1 MAPAYDSV
9 LVRYGE
15 LSLKGPLVRRKF
27 ELRLAANI
35 GDCLKR
41 AEVDHVISRTRGRIV
56 VGTSQPMRASE
67 LVSKVFGV
75 VSASPTVSVPPKI
88 EAIKEAALQLA
99 KQRIVQHTF
108 FRVDTNRGDKSF
120 PMSSQQVN
128 VEVGEEIRRETGGK
142 VNLESPSITIGIDVR
157 HKAFIFDQ
165 VLKGPGG
172 LPLGT
177 AGKAISLF
185 SGGIDSPVATY
196 LIMKRGCEV
205 VLLHFDNAPF
215 CPARSRDRTVK
226 VARVLASYACGS
238 RMKLLVA
245 PLGHCLSS
253 FIDDCPRGLTCTL
266 CKRMMT
272 RIAERVA
279 NLQGCTAIVSGSS
292 LAQVCS
298 QTMQNLALTVSASC
312 IPVLMP
318 LVGFDKEEI
327 VDIAERIGTYGES
340 TGVAVT
346 CTATPRY
353 PRTAPTRKEIEE
365 AEAGLDIELM
375 VKRSLDR
382 IEEVELA

>member
-1 MAPAYDSV
+1 
-9 LVRYGE
+9 
-15 LSLKGPLVRRKF
+15 
-27 ELRLAANI
+27 
-35 GDCLKR
+35 
-41 AEVDHVISRTRGRIV
+41 
-56 VGTSQPMRASE
+56 MRASE

-238 RMKLLVA
+238 RMKLLIA